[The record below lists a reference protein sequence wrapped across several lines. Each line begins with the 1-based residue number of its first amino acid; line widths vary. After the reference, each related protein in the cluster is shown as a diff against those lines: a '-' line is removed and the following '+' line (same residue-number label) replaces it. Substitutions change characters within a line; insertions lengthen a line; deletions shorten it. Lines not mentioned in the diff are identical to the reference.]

1 MRNGSHFRFPWIRRS
16 DWLKPYLKYTED
28 KEKKNSS
35 LIDKIS
41 AQGHAPNQW
50 PRLRN
55 SHQASFRGKTPWYR
69 LIVKEY
75 FRIRYVSRSG
85 GLPGTLFCIC
95 GYFLVQ
101 FSGCIYGWL
110 KLKGVGFLKKGYFN
124 NQRMIYWFLDYLF
137 KYYARGTWDLAL
149 LEWRWP

>member
-85 GLPGTLFCIC
+85 GLPGTLFLYLRLLPCSIF
-95 GYFLVQ
+95 GVYIWLVEIE
-101 FSGCIYGWL
+101 GG
-110 KLKGVGFLKKGYFN
+110 GVLKKG
-124 NQRMIYWFLDYLF
+124 LF
-137 KYYARGTWDLAL
+137 QQPKNDLL
-149 LEWRWP
+149 IPRLFI